1 MILSIEGL
9 TKTFEGVTAVTDVA
23 FEIAEHD
30 ITALIGPNGAGK
42 TTIFNMVS
50 GILKPTAGTIRFKEE
65 LLNELKPHQ
74 RASLGIARTFQ
85 IIRPFAE
92 MTVLENVMVGYHLRM
107 KTGLFSSAFRLPV
120 TRRDEANARKKAME
134 ELDFMGLTAR
144 ALQPAGSLPM
154 GDQRMMEIAR
164 ALVSDPELV
173 LFDEPAAGLNNTETN
188 NLVQSLFKI
197 KERGITILLVEHDM
211 SMVMRVS
218 DRIVV
223 INRGLKLAE
232 GTPDEVRNNHRV
244 IEAYLGR
251 ETC

>member
-1 MILSIEGL
+1 MILAVEDL
-9 TKTFEGVTAVTDVA
+9 TKTFEGVVAVTDVS
-23 FEIAEHD
+23 FEIAKNS

-42 TTIFNMVS
+42 TTIFNMVN
-50 GILKPTAGTIRFKEE
+50 GILKPTAGTIRFKGKS
-65 LLNELKPHQ
+65 LNGLKPHQ
-74 RASLGIARTFQ
+74 RAALGMGRTFQ

-107 KTGLFSSAFRLPV
+107 KTGLFASAFRLPV
-120 TRRDEANARKKAME
+120 TRRDERNAGEKAME

-164 ALVSDPELV
+164 ALVFGPDLV

-188 NLVQSLFKI
+188 RLVEILFRI
-197 KERGITILLVEHDM
+197 KERGITTLLVEHDM

-218 DRIVV
+218 DRIIV
-223 INRGLKLAE
+223 INRGQTLAE
-232 GTPDEVRNNHRV
+232 GTPDEVRNNDLV
-244 IEAYLGR
+244 IEAYLGK

>member
-1 MILSIEGL
+1 
-9 TKTFEGVTAVTDVA
+9 VA
-23 FEIAEHD
+23 EKN

-50 GILKPTAGTIRFKEE
+50 GILRPTAGTVRFKGEP
-65 LLNELKPHQ
+65 LNGLKPHQ
-74 RASLGIARTFQ
+74 RAALGLGRTFQ

-120 TRRDEANARKKAME
+120 TRRDESRAREKAME
-134 ELDFMGLTAR
+134 ELEFMGLTRR
-144 ALQPAGSLPM
+144 ADQPSGSLPM
-154 GDQRMMEIAR
+154 GDQRMLEIAR
-164 ALVSDPELV
+164 ALVSDPDLV

-188 NLVQSLFKI
+188 RLMQTLFQI

-211 SMVMRVS
+211 SMVMQVS
-218 DRIVV
+218 DRIIV
-223 INRGLKLAE
+223 INRGMKLAE
-232 GTPDEVRNNHRV
+232 GTPEEVRNNHLV
-244 IEAYLGR
+244 IEAYLGK

>member
-1 MILSIEGL
+1 MILAVEGL
-9 TKTFEGVTAVTDVA
+9 TKTFEGVVAVTDVS
-23 FEIAEHD
+23 FEIAERD

-42 TTIFNMVS
+42 TTIFNMVN
-50 GILKPTAGTIRFKEE
+50 GMLKPTAGTVLFKGEP
-65 LLNELKPHQ
+65 LNGLKPYQ
-74 RASLGIARTFQ
+74 RAALGLGRTFQ

-120 TRRDEANARKKAME
+120 TRRDESNARKRAME

-144 ALQPAGSLPM
+144 ALQPSGSLPM

-164 ALVSDPELV
+164 ALVFDPDLV

-188 NLVQSLFKI
+188 RLVETLFKI

-218 DRIVV
+218 DRIIV
-223 INRGLKLAE
+223 INRGQKLAE
-232 GTPDEVRNNHRV
+232 GTPEEVRNNCLV
-244 IEAYLGR
+244 IDAYLGR

>member
-1 MILSIEGL
+1 MILAAEGL
-9 TKTFEGVTAVTDVA
+9 TKTFEGVAAVTDVS
-23 FEIAEHD
+23 FEIAERD

-42 TTIFNMVS
+42 TTIFNMVN
-50 GILKPTAGTIRFKEE
+50 GMLKPTAGTILFKGEP
-65 LLNELKPHQ
+65 LNGLKPHQ
-74 RASLGIARTFQ
+74 RAALGLGRTFQ

-120 TRRDEANARKKAME
+120 TRRDESNARKKAME

-144 ALQPAGSLPM
+144 ALQPSGSLPM

-164 ALVSDPELV
+164 ALVFDPDLV

-188 NLVQSLFKI
+188 RLVETLFKI

-218 DRIVV
+218 DRIIV
-223 INRGLKLAE
+223 INRGQKLTE
-232 GTPDEVRNNHRV
+232 GTPEEVRNNCLV
-244 IEAYLGR
+244 IEAYLGK